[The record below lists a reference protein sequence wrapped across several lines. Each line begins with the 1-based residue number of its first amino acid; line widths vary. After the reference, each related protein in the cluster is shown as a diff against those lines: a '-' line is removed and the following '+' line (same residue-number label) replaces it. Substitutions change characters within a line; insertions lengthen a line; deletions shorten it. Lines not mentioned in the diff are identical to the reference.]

1 MVSGIDLEI
10 TDLAESIPYILVN
23 AMRDGE
29 TIVVRGLQAL
39 SGAIMWHFTH
49 GAIHLVELIAKARRQ
64 DEAIYSGELAEVMCS
79 SREREVVTDFIEWRL
94 LEHQI
99 DDELNESW
107 VPPDIWDTYLDSLD
121 ESSPDMGLQSM
132 GRLLGICSLAKHADR
147 RRHIGR
153 GYYIAVKAVAV
164 RARNL
169 NRDGAIGE
177 EEAAQVFG
185 LSCSDSERKW
195 LDLVYGDKQKVV
207 SLRFFS
213 DMTGDLWV
221 VNRDVIVAMGR
232 IIGRSNE
239 LMREMGI

>member
-1 MVSGIDLEI
+1 MLDLEEIDL
-10 TDLAESIPYILVN
+10 AQSIPYILVN
-23 AMRDGE
+23 AMRGGE
-29 TIVVRGLQAL
+29 TNVVRGLQCL

-49 GAIHLVELIAKARRQ
+49 GAIHLVELIAKARREG
-64 DEAIYSGELAEVMCS
+64 EAIYSGEIAEVMCS
-79 SREREVVTDFIEWRL
+79 SREREVVTDFVEWRL

-121 ESSPDMGLQSM
+121 ESAPNMGLQSM

-147 RRHIGR
+147 RRQIGKS
-153 GYYIAVKAVAV
+153 YYTSVKAVAV

-185 LSCSDSERKW
+185 LYCSGSQRKW
-195 LDLVYGDKQKVV
+195 LDLVYGDKQKVD

-221 VNRDVIVAMGR
+221 VNRDVIVAMER
-232 IIGRSNE
+232 IIGRTNE
-239 LMREMGI
+239 LLRERGIT